1 MNTIVLTGGTSKR
14 FGSDKSQAQIN
25 GKSLLQIL
33 TDGLTELIIVGPETS
48 IKAKYVRESP
58 IGAGPLAAIG
68 AGLKFVESDLVA
80 IFATDM
86 PFAPRVLP
94 ELHRALSN
102 DAALPIDCEGYLQ
115 PLAGLYRTA
124 KLSEVLATFD
134 SLENISIMELIK
146 KLDIDSVEIS
156 ECQLLIDI
164 DTKAELVNAIDL
176 ASRLGL

>member
-33 TDGLTELIIVGPETS
+33 TDGLTELIIVGPET
-48 IKAKYVRESP
+48 
-58 IGAGPLAAIG
+58 
-68 AGLKFVESDLVA
+68 
-80 IFATDM
+80 FATDM